1 MLDMMNKMA
10 ELKFEAPL
18 AQFEES
24 DEWTKMMD
32 DDSPLQ
38 SAKLNLH
45 NHHHQQGN
53 SQPALGVSVH
63 DADKE
68 QLDNMLSNSSRA
80 LEPANKSPC
89 TQCGANNNNVG
100 VEVTTSDTDNFGE
113 TFSGS
118 LEDLVHT
125 FDDKITRCFCDY
137 EESVEKLAPVQ
148 IRTQEEIMNEC
159 QMWWTITGNF
169 GNILPIDWSKS
180 YARKVQLPVLNL
192 NNNIQDESSDDLSSE
207 DEAVSNDLDLHTL
220 ILSGPSADIEPPT
233 ADEVIREID
242 DIMEEGTSNDCTP
255 DSEHHKEVHSPLLEE
270 KLKTLNVSQLNE
282 VYMELEL
289 LIRDYSETLITELAL
304 RDELEFEKELK
315 NSFISLLLAVQNRRR
330 QYHVEKKRNSRA
342 GNTNKNVTNEPKYLT
357 TVIPYHLDSGPLS
370 NQALQVLIKILKAIN
385 EDSPTVPTLLTDY
398 ILKVLCPT

>member
-18 AQFEES
+18 AQFEETE
-24 DEWTKMMD
+24 EWTKMMD
-32 DDSPLQ
+32 DEPS
-38 SAKLNLH
+38 SAAKMH
-45 NHHHQQGN
+45 IGG
-53 SQPALGVSVH
+53 QPA
-63 DADKE
+63 AAQ
-68 QLDNMLSNSSRA
+68 QLDNVPGNNKTQ
-80 LEPANKSPC
+80 EPVGGGKSGC
-89 TQCGANNNNVG
+89 TQCGVNNNVNV
-100 VEVTTSDTDNFGE
+100 VEVADGDNFGE

-180 YARKVQLPVLNL
+180 YARKVHLPVLNL
-192 NNNIQDESSDDLSSE
+192 NNNPQDDSSDDLSSE
-207 DEAVSNDLDLHTL
+207 DEAVANDLDMHSL
-220 ILSGPSADIEPPT
+220 ILSGPSTDIEPPT

-242 DIMEEGTSNDCTP
+242 DIMEEGTSDECTP
-255 DSEHHKEVHSPLLEE
+255 DCEDPKVPLHSPLLEE
-270 KLKTLNVSQLNE
+270 KLKTLNLPQLNE
-282 VYMELEL
+282 VYMELEM
-289 LIRDYSETLITELAL
+289 LIRDYSETLIAELAL

-330 QYHVEKKRNSRA
+330 QYHVEKKRNSRT
-342 GNTNKNVTNEPKYLT
+342 GTTNNKNPVNEPKYLT
-357 TVIPYHLDSGPLS
+357 TVIPYHLDNGPLS